1 MHRTHA
7 LNPTKPPGNLGYV
20 HEAAPTPNV
29 TDTSLVF
36 EGGAMRVVFSAALV
50 EALLESNVNFA
61 HVTGNSAATSHVA
74 NYVSRTT
81 DRMRKTFTTFPSDP
95 NFGGWRAWLRGDGFF
110 NAGYIYGEAGMPGQ
124 PMGMDWEIFNN
135 SPVQYRISGFNALTG
150 ETKHWGRES
159 IHSPED
165 FLIRARASS
174 SLPVFMPATVVDG
187 QPWFD
192 GAFGP
197 TGGIPIDAAMQDD
210 YDRFLVIMTR
220 TRMYRKSAAGRALWL
235 LRRTHGH
242 YPALLDSIADR
253 HVRYNETRDYLF
265 ELEKQGKAYL
275 FIPEIMNIS
284 NQDRNPVKLS
294 LAYQEGLEQARREMP
309 AIKEFLGLS

>member
-1 MHRTHA
+1 
-7 LNPTKPPGNLGYV
+7 
-20 HEAAPTPNV
+20 
-29 TDTSLVF
+29 
-36 EGGAMRVVFSAALV
+36 
-50 EALLESNVNFA
+50 
-61 HVTGNSAATSHVA
+61 
-74 NYVSRTT
+74 
-81 DRMRKTFTTFPSDP
+81 
-95 NFGGWRAWLRGDGFF
+95 
-110 NAGYIYGEAGMPGQ
+110 
-124 PMGMDWEIFNN
+124 
-135 SPVQYRISGFNALTG
+135 
-150 ETKHWGRES
+150 
-159 IHSPED
+159 
-165 FLIRARASS
+165 
-174 SLPVFMPATVVDG
+174 MPATEVDG

-197 TGGIPIDAAMQDD
+197 TGGIPIDAAMQDG

-220 TRMYRKSAAGRALWL
+220 TRMYRKSAAVRALWL
-235 LRRTHGH
+235 LRRTHGQ